1 MLQWQ
6 LGIGQ
11 AILGTDFFNSLIEAG
26 DAMPISGYLPDII
39 AWENDELPIITLY
52 AAYIPIFIIMMV
64 KFKELNAFKR
74 FVLPAVAIVASL
86 FMVYAAISAYKIQA
100 LYYIIVFVVVMAIG
114 MLFYRKNA
122 KPTEEKTEE

>member
-1 MLQWQ
+1 MPTNSS
-6 LGIGQ
+6 
-11 AILGTDFFNSLIEAG
+11 ILGLLLCAFWMAQWELGLIQG
-26 DAMPISGYLPDII
+26 KLPGII

-52 AAYIPIFIIMMV
+52 AAYIPIFIVMMI

>member
-1 MLQWQ
+1 
-6 LGIGQ
+6 
-11 AILGTDFFNSLIEAG
+11 
-26 DAMPISGYLPDII
+26 
-39 AWENDELPIITLY
+39 
-52 AAYIPIFIIMMV
+52 
-64 KFKELNAFKR
+64 
-74 FVLPAVAIVASL
+74 VLPAVAIVASL

>member
-52 AAYIPIFIIMMV
+52 AAYIPIFIVMMI